1 MSWTQDVIR
10 LQDLDAQIA
19 KNRQR
24 LDEIEAQ
31 LGDTAELLAARQECH
46 TLEKAADVARKAQQD
61 LEFQLNQVQVKRER
75 DEASLY
81 SGRITNSRELQDLQ
95 EEVASLKRRIS
106 AIEDELLEA
115 MMAREE
121 AVEAAQAAADHC
133 AKVKQQTEAAQVSL
147 TTERADLQ
155 EENAALDEERDYL
168 RQGMPDAIVDSY
180 DYLSKRIRSRPV
192 AVLKGDICGVCG
204 IVVTPRVRQ
213 QVGHGQ
219 EAYCNNCRRLLV
231 G

>member
-1 MSWTQDVIR
+1 MSWTQDVVQ
-10 LQDLDAQIA
+10 LQDVDARIA
-19 KNRQR
+19 GIQR
-24 LDEIEAQ
+24 RLGEIEAQ
-31 LGDTAELLAARQECH
+31 LAGTAELRDAQVAVDACEQV
-46 TLEKAADVARKAQQD
+46 ADEARKAQQD

-95 EEVASLKRRIS
+95 EEVQSLKRRIGT
-106 AIEDELLEA
+106 IEDELLEA

-121 AVEAAQAAADHC
+121 AVEAASAAAARRDEI
-133 AKVKQQTEAAQVSL
+133 QRQTETVQENLIA
-147 TTERADLQ
+147 ERTRLQADNQKL
-155 EENAALDEERDYL
+155 AEEREYL
-168 RQGMPDAIVDSY
+168 RGGIPAGIVDSY

-204 IVVTPRVRQ
+204 MVVTPQVRQ